1 MGGCHF
7 HGNKSLPEI
16 LPIEIVD
23 LFFLSFFLSF
33 YLSFFLVHFL
43 FLSFFLS
50 FFLSLYMH
58 YLDSTES
65 LQADKH
71 FVIADVCGGIAQG
84 NGSGC
89 SQHDRTIDNTAT
101 GMK

>member
-16 LPIEIVD
+16 LPVEIVD
-23 LFFLSFFLSF
+23 PPMHGSEAYIHALFG
-33 YLSFFLVHFL
+33 
-43 FLSFFLS
+43 
-50 FFLSLYMH
+50 LYR
-58 YLDSTES
+58 S